1 METLTYLIF
10 EGVNFCEEFE
20 LALREHKSDLKPHL
34 RRLHLLVTALHEFIE
49 TLKTYSQST
58 HFTKEV
64 REPILK
70 VVHAVSYSIFYV
82 QHFYNDMDYYTLG
95 IFLGFWGFTLFFIS
109 YLGCKN
115 IFSRFQFFKP
125 R

>member
-1 METLTYLIF
+1 LIDNSRPLLSIETLTYLIF

-20 LALREHKSDLKPHL
+20 LALREHRTDLKPHL

-49 TLKTYSQST
+49 TLKNYSQST

-70 VVHAVSYSIFYV
+70 VVHAVSQS
-82 QHFYNDMDYYTLG
+82 
-95 IFLGFWGFTLFFIS
+95 LFFLPSNGSVVDRAID
-109 YLGCKN
+109 
-115 IFSRFQFFKP
+115 Q
-125 R
+125 

>member
-1 METLTYLIF
+1 MEISNGYNHKSTSIIYPYFSPLLSVETLTYLIF

-20 LALREHKSDLKPHL
+20 LALREHRTDLKPHL

-70 VVHAVSYSIFYV
+70 VVHAVS
-82 QHFYNDMDYYTLG
+82 
-95 IFLGFWGFTLFFIS
+95 
-109 YLGCKN
+109 
-115 IFSRFQFFKP
+115 SRLCC
-125 R
+125 